1 MAKVK
6 RVRDYQQEYKN
17 RIARAEQ
24 LAKLSGQTISKSVA
38 RGHARA
44 NVEADI
50 SLKHLRKQGVT
61 TSSTSSTINK
71 TKAVITRMAKGESLT
86 AATKAEKITPKAF
99 KKYAASIDGIK
110 TTTHGNTK
118 RITIKKRY
126 WTVVTSD
133 GVIHDDVLMDALN
146 ASTISKYW
154 HTVSESTASDHNH
167 LKIFTPNTV
176 TDLFGNEYALLLD
189 YDELLALNMVAD
201 DANGDKR
208 PINNPKYSTDG

>member
-1 MAKVK
+1 
-6 RVRDYQQEYKN
+6 
-17 RIARAEQ
+17 
-24 LAKLSGQTISKSVA
+24 
-38 RGHARA
+38 
-44 NVEADI
+44 
-50 SLKHLRKQGVT
+50 
-61 TSSTSSTINK
+61 
-71 TKAVITRMAKGESLT
+71 
-86 AATKAEKITPKAF
+86 
-99 KKYAASIDGIK
+99 
-110 TTTHGNTK
+110 
-118 RITIKKRY
+118 
-126 WTVVTSD
+126 
-133 GVIHDDVLMDALN
+133 MDALN